1 MRGLVVAIA
10 MFASA
15 AITPSLGHAAA
26 PTDQDIVDSYQY
38 MLSRWLV
45 LRQESLDLEEGFK
58 WNEIIHRKPGGVTW
72 ANPNLDVRLGLLL
85 MSPAARSS
93 ICPRSRAAITPSR
106 CSTAGVR

>member
-38 MLSRWLV
+38 MLVARKFQCSLHV
-45 LRQESLDLEEGFK
+45 LAGFK
-58 WNEIIHRKPGGVTW
+58 ETQ
-72 ANPNLDVRLGLLL
+72 
-85 MSPAARSS
+85 
-93 ICPRSRAAITPSR
+93 
-106 CSTAGVR
+106 